1 MGRLDGKVAIVTG
14 AGGGIGREHAR
25 LLAAEGA
32 LVVVN
37 DIGLRTGADAA
48 AVVAEITDAGGT
60 AVASTASATFDGAD
74 EIVQTAL
81 DSFGGVDILVNNAT
95 AGAMNDLWEFTEKQW
110 NFTVG
115 VNVSGYFAMIRT
127 AAPHMCRK
135 GSGAIVNTS
144 SGSGFG
150 HPAMIAYSTAKEGV
164 IGLTRTTAKEIG
176 RFGVRC
182 NAIRPFATGVSTA
195 QYAKDAGSWMKVMTL
210 TMGPEPGVESHPDS
224 GPEDRTAGGV
234 ALHRCRGQH
243 QRAHLPRRWRRGVAP
258 LGTGPRTHRD
268 PTRWMGPRRPRRER
282 TRSRPDQPLHPGFV
296 PRAEALQWVTTP
308 TRPRRGD
315 PSPSFRCSMRA
326 TAAFRRQW

>member
-14 AGGGIGREHAR
+14 AGGGIGREHAL

-32 LVVVN
+32 QVLVN
-37 DIGLRTGADAA
+37 DAGLRTGADAA
-48 AVVAEITDAGGT
+48 SVVAEVTSAGGR

-95 AGAMNDLWEFTEKQW
+95 AGAMNDLWRFTEKQW
-110 NFTVG
+110 DFTVG
-115 VNVSGYFAMIRT
+115 VNVSGYFAMTRA

-150 HPAMIAYSTAKEGV
+150 HPAMIAYATAKEGV

-195 QYAKDAGSWMKVMTL
+195 EYAKDAGSWMRVMTL
-210 TMGPEPGVESHPDS
+210 TMGPEPGVESQPDFD
-224 GPEDRTAGGV
+224 PEQFPARKISPLVVWLCTDAAANINGRTFHVGGDEISLLSEPAPERTVTQAGG
-234 ALHRCRGQH
+234 
-243 QRAHLPRRWRRGVAP
+243 WD
-258 LGTGPRTHRD
+258 LGGLDASGLGAGLTNPFTLD
-268 PTRWMGPRRPRRER
+268 
-282 TRSRPDQPLHPGFV
+282 
-296 PRAEALQWVTTP
+296 
-308 TRPRRGD
+308 
-315 PSPSFRCSMRA
+315 
-326 TAAFRRQW
+326 AFPELKEFNG

>member
-14 AGGGIGREHAR
+14 AGGGIGREHAL

-37 DIGLRTGADAA
+37 DIGLRTRADAA
-48 AVVAEITDAGGT
+48 SVVAEIADAGGT

-115 VNVSGYFAMIRT
+115 VNVSGYFATIRA

-150 HPAMIAYSTAKEGV
+150 HPAMIAYATAKEGV

-195 QYAKDAGSWMKVMTL
+195 EYAKDAGSWMRVMTL
-210 TMGPEPGVESHPDS
+210 TMGPEPGVESHPDFDAEQFPARKIS
-224 GPEDRTAGGV
+224 PLVVWLCTDAAANINGRTFHVGGDEV
-234 ALHRCRGQH
+234 SL
-243 QRAHLPRRWRRGVAP
+243 LSEPAP
-258 LGTGPRTHRD
+258 
-268 PTRWMGPRRPRRER
+268 ER
-282 TRSRPDQPLHPGFV
+282 TVTQPGGWDLDGLDASGLGAGLTNPYT
-296 PRAEALQWVTTP
+296 LK
-308 TRPRRGD
+308 
-315 PSPSFRCSMRA
+315 SFPELKH
-326 TAAFRRQW
+326 FNG